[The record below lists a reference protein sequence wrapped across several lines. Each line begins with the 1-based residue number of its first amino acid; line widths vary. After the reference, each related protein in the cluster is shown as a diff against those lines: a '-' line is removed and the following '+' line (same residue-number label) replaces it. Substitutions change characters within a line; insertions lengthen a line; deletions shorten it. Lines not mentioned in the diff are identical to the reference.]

1 MKRYLLVPI
10 LENGEELM
18 GNFEFN
24 KNEEKELTRD
34 TIKNYNKRLLQ
45 MINLK
50 IIIGFRVVSKEGKFN
65 WMDEKI
71 YYKVN
76 YYQNGFDI
84 EKCEYKILKD
94 CIEHSLNNCR
104 YMA

>member
-1 MKRYLLVPI
+1 
-10 LENGEELM
+10 
-18 GNFEFN
+18 
-24 KNEEKELTRD
+24 
-34 TIKNYNKRLLQ
+34 
-45 MINLK
+45 
-50 IIIGFRVVSKEGKFN
+50 
-65 WMDEKI
+65 MDEKI

-94 CIEHSLNNCR
+94 CTEHSLNNCR

>member
-34 TIKNYNKRLLQ
+34 IIKNYNKRLLQ
-45 MINLK
+45 MINPK
-50 IIIGFRVVSKEGKFN
+50 IIIGFRVVSKKGKFN
-65 WMDEKI
+65 
-71 YYKVN
+71 
-76 YYQNGFDI
+76 
-84 EKCEYKILKD
+84 
-94 CIEHSLNNCR
+94 
-104 YMA
+104 